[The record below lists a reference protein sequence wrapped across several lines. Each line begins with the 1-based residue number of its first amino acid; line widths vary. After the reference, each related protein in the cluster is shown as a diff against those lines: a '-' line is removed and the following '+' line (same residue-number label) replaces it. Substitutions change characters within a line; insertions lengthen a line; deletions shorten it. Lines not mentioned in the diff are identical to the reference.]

1 MEKHI
6 LNKDLSRRQWHS
18 RLGLALLLV
27 VLTAAAFANAAHD
40 TLVNDDKFFAPHDV
54 PISFDSV
61 AKLFRENAW
70 ASSGIGSD
78 LYRPLLIL
86 SLSVEGLLHGGQ
98 ARWLHLGN
106 IALHVAATL
115 VLFRLLLALLG
126 EGTSALLAAFLAAL
140 IFGIHPV
147 HTEVVN
153 SVFNRSEI
161 FATLGVLG
169 ATWVVLRWV
178 DTHPW
183 RAFAIA
189 ALLYFSALL
198 FRESAAPLPILIL
211 LVLAFARPNLV
222 LTRAGWRNLLPALG
236 LFVVALFY
244 LWLRKAALASQPP
257 PSISV
262 GIPVVGPP
270 MEGSYFLIQLGMVL
284 KMLREGLRLLV
295 FPHPLHA
302 VYHTLGKAG
311 ALHALALHGIVLFA
325 ALLAWRTDPGLL
337 IGLAYFYIALLPSS
351 RILTGSAS
359 AVLAERYLY
368 LPSVGLSLGLAYLFA
383 QWLKTPRGKWLVCA
397 AVAGIAAL
405 FFSWTVS
412 RNQDWRSEVALWEA
426 EVRATPLDSEPW
438 QLLVSAYVSA
448 NRHPDAV
455 QICDKTLGLHARDA
469 RLQTSCGIAYDN
481 FNRLRDAESCYK
493 RAIELGLGAP
503 AYANLARFYHR
514 LGRSEDAER
523 AYLEA
528 IKNEPDP
535 AYKHYRQGQFLLRF
549 YKERSAEAEIEF
561 QRALELQ
568 PRFAP
573 ARAALEGL
581 GRR

>member
-1 MEKHI
+1 MEKRI
-6 LNKDLSRRQWHS
+6 LSKDLSRRQLHR
-18 RLGLALLLV
+18 RLGLALLLM

-40 TLVNDDKFFAPHDV
+40 TFINDDKFFAPHDV

-61 AKLFRENAW
+61 AKLFSENAW

-86 SLSVEGLLHGGQ
+86 SFSLEGLLHGGQ
-98 ARWLHLGN
+98 ARWLHLSN

-183 RAFAIA
+183 RAFAGA
-189 ALLYFSALL
+189 ALLYLSALL
-198 FRESAAPLPILIL
+198 FRESAAPLPILVL

-222 LTRAGWRNLLPALG
+222 FVRAGWRNLLPALS

-244 LWLRKAALASQPP
+244 LWLRNSALASQPP
-257 PSISV
+257 LSV
-262 GIPVVGPP
+262 SLPIPVVGLRT
-270 MEGSYFLIQLGMVL
+270 EDSYFLTQLGMVL
-284 KMLREGLRLLV
+284 KMLREGLRLLI

-302 VYHTLGKAG
+302 IYHTLGKAG

-325 ALLAWRTDPGLL
+325 ALWAWRTDPGLL
-337 IGLAYFYIALLPSS
+337 LGLAYFYIALLPSS

-359 AVLAERYLY
+359 VAMAERYMY

-383 QWLKTPRGKWLVCA
+383 QWLNTPRGKWLVCA
-397 AVAGIAAL
+397 AVAGVAVL

-412 RNQDWRSEVALWEA
+412 RNKDWRSEVALWEA
-426 EVRATPLDSEPW
+426 EVRATPLASESW

-455 QICDKTLGLHARDA
+455 QICDKKLGLHPQDA

-514 LGRSEDAER
+514 LGRREDAER

-528 IKNEPDP
+528 IKHEPNP

-549 YKERSAEAEIEF
+549 YHERSAEAEIEF
-561 QRALELQ
+561 RRALELQ

-581 GRR
+581 GR